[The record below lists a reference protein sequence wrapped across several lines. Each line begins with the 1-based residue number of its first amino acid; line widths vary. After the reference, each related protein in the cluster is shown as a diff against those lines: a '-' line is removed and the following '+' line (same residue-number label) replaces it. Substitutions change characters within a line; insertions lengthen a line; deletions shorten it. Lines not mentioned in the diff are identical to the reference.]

1 MDELIETQMLNALE
15 VFHYESKFRNKLF
28 SIVIEEQINI
38 KDIITDLRVI
48 HASDIGLIIFCHN
61 NPSLKSE
68 LELWTERGTKFKLLY
83 DDVNSP
89 LSSRKINEIKRL
101 ITQNIIPVI
110 AFDKK
115 LKHQLFADR
124 STIDTKVLDISEA
137 INSCKV
143 FFLSDFRG
151 LVINGRFHSNPN
163 SLQIKEF
170 LSNPE
175 TINIGAERLQF
186 IQTQNID
193 RGIEIILLEGKSGSL
208 FKEIFTHRGAGTL
221 FTQDYPNDVRKGELK
236 DVTDISL
243 LMKPYVSS
251 GEILPISEDEIAQS
265 IDNFF
270 VFTINGAIV
279 ACSKIVDYGEFAELG
294 KFCTLPRF
302 QGKGRARKLAQR
314 LLEEAKT
321 LNKKYVFA
329 LSIEPKMWQFF
340 ESLGFYEIPRESLP
354 ESWKQNYNFNR
365 PSKALK
371 FDLL

>member
-28 SIVIEEQINI
+28 SLVLEEQIQI
-38 KDIITDLRVI
+38 KDIITDLRVL
-48 HASDIGLIIFCHN
+48 HASDISIIIFCHN
-61 NPSLKSE
+61 NQELKSE

-83 DDVNSP
+83 DDVSSP
-89 LSSRKINEIKRL
+89 LSSRKINEIKKL
-101 ITQNIIPVI
+101 IAQNIIPVI
-110 AFDKK
+110 AFDRK
-115 LKHQLFADR
+115 LKNQSFADR
-124 STIDTKVLDISEA
+124 STIDTKVLDIAEVL
-137 INSCKV
+137 NSTKV

-151 LVINGRFHSNPN
+151 LEINGHFHSNPN
-163 SLQIKEF
+163 SAQITEF
-170 LSNPE
+170 LSKPE

-186 IQTQNID
+186 IQAQNIE

-208 FKEIFTHRGAGTL
+208 FKEVFTHRGAGTL

-243 LMKPYVSS
+243 IMKPYIMS
-251 GEILPISEDEIAQS
+251 GEILPITEDDIARS
-265 IDNFF
+265 IDNFY

-279 ACSKIVDYGEFAELG
+279 ASAKIVDYGEVAELG

-302 QGKGRARKLAQR
+302 QGKGRARKLAQK
-314 LLEEAKT
+314 LIEEAKA

-340 ESLGFYEIPRESLP
+340 ESLGFYEIPRETLP
-354 ESWKQNYNFNR
+354 ENWKKNYNFKR
-365 PSKALK
+365 PSKALR
-371 FDLL
+371 FDLC